1 MKLIFLD
8 IDGTLTEPGTNVPPE
23 SAQRAIR
30 AARAAGNKVF
40 LCTGRNYAMLA
51 PLLEYGFDGFVGSA
65 GGYVV
70 CGGKVLYD
78 HPMPQ
83 GLSDEILRVL
93 HESGVHCT
101 VEARD
106 ASYSDEDIVDFL
118 AGVSGDG
125 NSELVRWRRAL
136 EENLHIRPMHEYD
149 GAPLYKVIFMCR
161 EPGQL
166 AAARAAYE
174 KDFNFVV
181 QDAFS
186 KGCVNGEMINRA
198 FDKGRGV
205 RMIADK
211 LGVSI
216 EDTVGFGDS
225 MNDWEMIETV
235 GVGVCMA
242 NGSPALQERS
252 DMVCPAVS
260 EDGIARAFEQ
270 LKLI

>member
-8 IDGTLTEPGTNVPPE
+8 IDGTLTEPGTNIPPE
-23 SAQRAIR
+23 SALTAIR
-30 AARAAGNKVF
+30 AAQAAGNKVF
-40 LCTGRNYAMLA
+40 LCTGRNYAMLS
-51 PLLEYGFDGFVGSA
+51 PLLQYGFDGFVGSA

-70 CGGKVLYD
+70 CGDEVLYD
-78 HPMPQ
+78 HPMPVETAA
-83 GLSDEILRVL
+83 DILRIL
-93 HESGVHCT
+93 HENGVHCT
-101 VEARD
+101 VEARS

-118 AGVSGDG
+118 ASVSGDG

-136 EENLHIRPMHEYD
+136 EENLHILPMHEYD

-161 EPGQL
+161 EAGQL
-166 AAARAAYE
+166 AAARVAYE

-186 KGCVNGEMINRA
+186 QGCINGEMINRA

-211 LGVSI
+211 LSVPI

-225 MNDWEMIETV
+225 MNDLEMIETV
-235 GVGVCMA
+235 GVSVCMA
-242 NGSPALQERS
+242 NGSPALKERS
-252 DMVCPAVS
+252 DVVCGAVS
-260 EDGIARAFEQ
+260 EDGLAHAFEQ
-270 LKLI
+270 LQLV